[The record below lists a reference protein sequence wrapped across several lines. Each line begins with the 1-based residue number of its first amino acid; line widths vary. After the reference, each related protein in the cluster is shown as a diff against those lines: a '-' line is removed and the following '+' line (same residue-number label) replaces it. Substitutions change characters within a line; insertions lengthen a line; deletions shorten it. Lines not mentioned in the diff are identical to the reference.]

1 MEKKEFSVSMCVYGK
16 DNPTYFDAALNSIV
30 NQTLKPT
37 EIVLTIDGPIPEEIE
52 KIIKKYQ
59 ENYEN
64 IFRVIRLEKNMGH
77 GKARRVCFDNCSH
90 PIIALMDADDLAVPT
105 RFEKQVAFFNTHSDV
120 SVVGGYIT
128 EFISSENPTDIS
140 RTAGRRVVPETDDGI
155 QAYMKKR
162 CPMNQVTVMFKKDD
176 ISEVGGYIDWY
187 CEEDYYLWIRLV
199 LAGKKFGNIPETLV
213 NVRVGKKM
221 YQRRGGWK
229 YFKSEFGIQK
239 LMLQNNIIGI
249 LRFVLNVGER
259 FIIQVLLPNKVR
271 GFVFQKLARK

>member
-1 MEKKEFSVSMCVYGK
+1 MCVYGK

-155 QAYMKKR
+155 QAYMKK
-162 CPMNQVTVMFKKDD
+162 
-176 ISEVGGYIDWY
+176 
-187 CEEDYYLWIRLV
+187 
-199 LAGKKFGNIPETLV
+199 TLSNESSNSDV
-213 NVRVGKKM
+213 
-221 YQRRGGWK
+221 
-229 YFKSEFGIQK
+229 
-239 LMLQNNIIGI
+239 
-249 LRFVLNVGER
+249 
-259 FIIQVLLPNKVR
+259 
-271 GFVFQKLARK
+271 